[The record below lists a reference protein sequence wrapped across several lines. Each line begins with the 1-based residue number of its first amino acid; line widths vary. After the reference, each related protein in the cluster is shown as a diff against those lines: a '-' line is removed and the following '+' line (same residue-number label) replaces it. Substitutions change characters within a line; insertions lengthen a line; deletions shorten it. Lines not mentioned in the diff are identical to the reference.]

1 MPRVTELAT
10 AGLLC
15 RREAAPALQA
25 CLQFG
30 AHWTRCASWRLRD
43 GAPLRHRPA
52 PEVCNTD
59 QVRVGALQM
68 TKASQ
73 MSTGLRH
80 KNGTL
85 NKDLD
90 LEGQADT
97 SNLLEDANSEVALP
111 GESVN
116 LCHLQPESA
125 NFFGSSRRAT
135 LAMA

>member
-1 MPRVTELAT
+1 
-10 AGLLC
+10 
-15 RREAAPALQA
+15 
-25 CLQFG
+25 
-30 AHWTRCASWRLRD
+30 
-43 GAPLRHRPA
+43 
-52 PEVCNTD
+52 
-59 QVRVGALQM
+59 M